1 MLADI
6 RHIDPAVLR
15 HPDALLLYRYWLKKR
30 GNRSMPSREE
40 IDPVEIPPQVLPGV
54 SLIDVVPDERR
65 YVYRLV
71 GTGEVE
77 ARGFDP
83 TGKSVMDGF
92 LAPSKEDAV
101 GCYDRVVAMRE
112 PLVDPVAFK
121 AIDGRYVTEETIF
134 LPLSDDGVTV
144 NKILVFAA
152 CREVHEPPALPLS
165 EF

>member
-6 RHIDPAVLR
+6 RPIDPNALR
-15 HPDALLLYRYWLKKR
+15 HPDGRTLYTYWLNKR
-30 GNRSMPSREE
+30 GQRLMPRRAD

-77 ARGFDP
+77 ARGYDP
-83 TGKSVMDGF
+83 TGRSVGDGF
-92 LAPSKEDAV
+92 LAPSQEDAL
-101 GCYDRVVAMRE
+101 GCYDRVVATRAA
-112 PLVDPVAFK
+112 LVDPVAFK
-121 AIDGRYVTEETIF
+121 ATDGRYVTEETIF
-134 LPLSDDGVTV
+134 LPLSDDGAKV

-152 CREVHEPPALPLS
+152 CREVFDAPIQARS
-165 EF
+165 GI